1 MNSQKY
7 IDRLN
12 QCNDYSD
19 VFEIVKEVVEKSINR
34 RRAGLIL
41 GLSDL
46 PTHIG
51 AMYQV
56 GSNFILVN
64 RVLLNEVKRTSDN
77 ELKNA
82 YIFHILL
89 HEYIHSLGLV
99 DEQKTQSL
107 TYSIS
112 KEVLGEN
119 HPSTI
124 MARHGLGHYFSFTGL
139 SGPNE
144 LKEIEVVRDLEKE
157 NLGYFA

>member
-1 MNSQKY
+1 MNDQKC
-7 IDRLN
+7 IDKLN

-19 VFEIVKEVVEKSINR
+19 VFEIVKEVVKTSINR

-64 RVLLNEVKRTSDN
+64 RILLNEVKRTSDN
-77 ELKNA
+77 EMKNA

-89 HEYIHSLGLV
+89 HEYIHSLGLI

-112 KEVLGEN
+112 KEALGEN

-124 MARHGLGHYFSFTGL
+124 MARHGLGHYFSFAGL
-139 SGPNE
+139 RGPNE
-144 LKEIEVVRDLEKE
+144 LKEIELVRDFERE

>member
-1 MNSQKY
+1 MNNQKY
-7 IDRLN
+7 IDRLD

-19 VFEIVKEVVEKSINR
+19 VFEIVKEVVENSIGR

-64 RVLLNEVKRTSDN
+64 RILLNEVKRTSN
-77 ELKNA
+77 KEMKNA
-82 YIFHILL
+82 YVFHILL
-89 HEYIHSLGLV
+89 HEYIHSLGLI

-107 TYSIS
+107 THTIC
-112 KEVLGEN
+112 KEALGED
-119 HPSTI
+119 HPSTL
-124 MARHGLGHYFSFTGL
+124 MAKHGIGRYFSFAGL
-139 SGPNE
+139 RGPNR
-144 LKEIEVVRDLEKE
+144 LTEIELVKNFERE

>member
-1 MNSQKY
+1 MNDHKY
-7 IDRLN
+7 INRLN

-19 VFEIVKEVVEKSINR
+19 VFEIVKEVVKDSINR

-64 RVLLNEVKRTSDN
+64 RILLNEVKRTSDK
-77 ELKNA
+77 EMKDA
-82 YIFHILL
+82 YVFHILL
-89 HEYIHSLGLV
+89 HEYIHSLGLI

-107 TYSIS
+107 TYAIS
-112 KEVLGEN
+112 EEALGEN

-124 MARHGLGHYFSFTGL
+124 MARHGIGHYFSFTGL
-139 SGPNE
+139 RGPNG
-144 LKEIEVVRDLEKE
+144 LTEIELVRDFEKE
-157 NLGYFA
+157 NLSYFA

>member
-1 MNSQKY
+1 MNHEEY
-7 IDRLN
+7 INRLD
-12 QCNDYSD
+12 QCDDYCD
-19 VFEIVKEVVEKSINR
+19 IFEIVKEVVENSIGR

-64 RVLLNEVKRTSDN
+64 RILLNEVKRTSDK
-77 ELKNA
+77 ELRNA

-89 HEYIHSLGLV
+89 HEYIHSLGLI
-99 DEQKTQSL
+99 DEKKTQSL
-107 TYSIS
+107 TYSICR
-112 KEVLGEN
+112 EALGEN
-119 HPSTI
+119 HHSTL
-124 MARHGLGHYFSFTGL
+124 MARDGIGHYFSFAGL
-139 SGPNE
+139 RGPNE
-144 LKEIEVVRDLEKE
+144 LTEIELVKDFERE

>member
-1 MNSQKY
+1 MNHEEY
-7 IDRLN
+7 INRLD
-12 QCNDYSD
+12 QCDDYCD
-19 VFEIVKEVVEKSINR
+19 IFEIVKEVVENSIGR

-64 RVLLNEVKRTSDN
+64 RILLNEVKRTSDK
-77 ELKNA
+77 ELRNA

-89 HEYIHSLGLV
+89 HEYIHSLGLI
-99 DEQKTQSL
+99 DEKKTQSL
-107 TYSIS
+107 TYSICR
-112 KEVLGEN
+112 EALGEN
-119 HPSTI
+119 HPSTL
-124 MARHGLGHYFSFTGL
+124 MARDGIGHYFSFAGL
-139 SGPNE
+139 RGPNE
-144 LKEIEVVRDLEKE
+144 LTEIELVKDFERE

>member
-1 MNSQKY
+1 MNDQNY
-7 IDRLN
+7 LNRLD

-19 VFEIVKEVVEKSINR
+19 IFEIVKEVVKNSIGR

-64 RVLLNEVKRTSDN
+64 RILLNEVKRTSDK
-77 ELKNA
+77 EMKNA
-82 YIFHILL
+82 YLFHILL
-89 HEYIHSLGLV
+89 HEYIHSLGLI

-107 TYSIS
+107 THTIC
-112 KEVLGEN
+112 KEALGEN
-119 HPSTI
+119 HPSTL
-124 MARHGLGHYFSFTGL
+124 MARHGIGQYFSFAGL
-139 SGPNE
+139 RGPNG
-144 LKEIEVVRDLEKE
+144 LKEIELVRDFERD
-157 NLGYFA
+157 NLSYFA

>member
-7 IDRLN
+7 INRLD
-12 QCNDYSD
+12 QCDDYSQII
-19 VFEIVKEVVEKSINR
+19 EIVKEVVKKSINR

-64 RVLLNEVKRTSDN
+64 RILLNEVKRTSDN
-77 ELKNA
+77 QIKNA

-89 HEYIHSLGLV
+89 HEYIHSLGLI

-107 TYSIS
+107 AYSIS
-112 KEVLGEN
+112 KEALG
-119 HPSTI
+119 
-124 MARHGLGHYFSFTGL
+124 AGKGL
-139 SGPNE
+139 
-144 LKEIEVVRDLEKE
+144 
-157 NLGYFA
+157 